1 MLGHLFFKHSI
12 SCMISNKCNFKTCEG
27 LVVKI
32 IYEGTLKHGQI
43 PYKVS
48 RLTSSHIEQILLL
61 QNLVVASL
69 EDKES
74 LQPLTQQ
81 EFEYILDG
89 KGLMVGA
96 FVIEQLI
103 AFRALLIP
111 VIDSEHLGYDIRL
124 AEEELSSVVY
134 QEISIVHPQY
144 RGNHLQQIL
153 AKIIMNEL
161 SKLNGKYSY
170 ICCTVAPFNIP
181 SLKDKFSQ
189 GMEIASLKEKYGG
202 RLRYVFVKKLV
213 DENKAWTKKVTLN
226 MNDTASQ
233 QKLLSQGW
241 RGIRMEKRDNGIWVE
256 FGKQLDK

>member
-1 MLGHLFFKHSI
+1 M
-12 SCMISNKCNFKTCEG
+12 
-27 LVVKI
+27 KI
-32 IYEGTLKHGQI
+32 IYEGKLKHGVI

-48 RLTSSHIEQILLL
+48 RLASSDIEQILLL

-74 LQPLTQQ
+74 LQPLTLQ

-96 FVIEQLI
+96 FVNEQLI